1 MSIFSQNS
9 GFRRAGLGSLAVTNK
24 APSPFARPS
33 ACDSAGD
40 ADKFLARKAS
50 APGHVGVGKR
60 LVERDGTRLE
70 ERDGTDDAKT
80 YRPPA
85 FEGSEDFSDLM
96 SL

>member
-1 MSIFSQNS
+1 M
-9 GFRRAGLGSLAVTNK
+9 AVTNK

-40 ADKFLARKAS
+40 ADKFLASKAS
-50 APGHVGVGKR
+50 APGRVGVGER